1 VKEQINIIHLFLFLV
16 LALPVSLEAQKKKD
30 KPKELKVK
38 ETRLDQNGVLDTL
51 GEISL
56 YNPFTPS
63 LNGDSIRLFPNGEKL
78 QGWKEDVYL
87 SGKPLHK
94 GFYKNGQLEMFKNF
108 WENGKTERVM
118 AVIDSNQSNLEVY
131 FENGNQKRQVNY
143 FKGKIKRYSEFF
155 PNNLLKITEEY
166 DPFSGLIVK
175 KKTWHNNGQIASE
188 LTLQDQK
195 SKKYKL
201 TTYHQNGKLAESG
214 FQFPAKDGQ
223 SYTRKGIWTLQDSL
237 GKKKNKNYAGAK

>member
-1 VKEQINIIHLFLFLV
+1 MKEQFKIICLLYFLAFG
-16 LALPVSLEAQKKKD
+16 LAVTGHAQKKKEKLKEP
-30 KPKELKVK
+30 KPKETHL
-38 ETRLDQNGVLDTL
+38 LQNEVLDEF

-56 YNPFTPS
+56 YNSFVPS
-63 LNGDSIRLFPNGEKL
+63 LNGDSIRYFPNGEKL
-78 QGWKEDVYL
+78 QGWKEDVYS
-87 SGKPLHK
+87 SGKALHK

-108 WENGKTERVM
+108 WENAKTERVM
-118 AVIDSNQSNLEVY
+118 AVIDSNQTNLEVY

-166 DPFSGLIVK
+166 DPKSGLLVK

-188 LTLQDQK
+188 LILQDQK

-214 FQFPAKDGQ
+214 FQYPAKDGQ
-223 SYTRKGIWTLQDSL
+223 GFTRSGNWTIQDSL
-237 GKKKNKNYAGAK
+237 GKKKTKTFSPSK